1 METAVNRELIGCGV
15 CGVAV
20 QCMLGK
26 LTDSCPDRMLG
37 LRGDV
42 TEMDGPTF

>member
-1 METAVNRELIGCGV
+1 MAVGEGSHV
-15 CGVAV
+15 VV

-26 LTDSCPDRMLG
+26 LTDTCPERTLG
-37 LRGDV
+37 LMGDV